1 MHKLIKQYC
10 GFTLIELMIGIA
22 IMGIVLAFGGP
33 ALQDMIASHR
43 LKTQANSFVGA
54 LNIARSEAVKRNKL
68 VVVRKTSTDWKDGW
82 EVFVDFD
89 ADNSKDNDDEVI
101 QAYESLIN
109 NYSITVTSQYTNYIA
124 YRPDGRSNT
133 NGSFNICSSSSYA
146 DFRHISISGSG
157 RIRSETADES
167 GETYASVC
175 E

>member
-1 MHKLIKQYC
+1 MEKLIKQYC

-43 LKTQANSFVGA
+43 LKTQVNSFVGA

-109 NYSITVTSQYTNYIA
+109 NYFITVTSQYTNYIA

-133 NGSFNICSSSSYA
+133 NGSFNVCSSSNYA
-146 DFRHISISGSG
+146 DFRRISISGSG

-167 GETYASVC
+167 GKTYVSAC